1 MVLVRQDRQL
11 RIMGIHLA
19 GANTKKSAI
28 VRTSVLLSRILSGL
42 PKGREYELF
51 KEAMTPYFPS
61 LPIEPNETGH
71 QWRNCISPLFWE
83 AFSPDMGAT
92 SFQDSDNRLLD
103 AISDHDGAHIFCID
117 APLSLPP
124 CISCTLIC
132 PGTMECPTKTV
143 SLMRREWELS
153 RKLEKK
159 IRIPQPYVDRYF
171 EIFARSY
178 LKKNI
183 IPGNLE
189 FEAVL
194 ASGKAPLTAR
204 GLRIARELQSRFPH
218 ALVIETNSQ
227 ASTIGWGTI
236 CGLQNTHFDH
246 YKSTYKGASQRREII
261 KNLESFRYAVRSA
274 GIHESLLAEIP
285 RHLEVFLAAMSAQSA
300 WGLLSGLVII
310 TSEFLSLDASSPFRG
325 WPCLPKGILTYA
337 PPTQTPE

>member
-1 MVLVRQDRQL
+1 LVFVRQDTQL

-42 PKGREYELF
+42 PKGMEHEIF
-51 KEAMTPYFPS
+51 KETIASYFPN
-61 LPIEPNETGH
+61 LPVDPNETGH

-83 AFSPDMGAT
+83 AFSPDIGAT
-92 SFQDSDNRLLD
+92 SFQDSDSRLLE
-103 AISDHDGAHIFCID
+103 AISDHGGAHIFCID

-124 CISCTLIC
+124 CISCSLIC

-143 SLMRREWELS
+143 SLMRREWESS

-159 IRIPQPYVDRYF
+159 VRIPQPYVDRYF
-171 EIFARSY
+171 ETFARNY
-178 LKKNI
+178 FEKDI
-183 IPGNLE
+183 IPGSLE

-204 GLRIARELQSRFPH
+204 ALRVARELQSRFPH

-227 ASTIGWGTI
+227 ASTIGWGAI
-236 CGLQNTHFDH
+236 CGVQNARFDDF
-246 YKSTYKGASQRREII
+246 KSIYKGAYQRRGII

-285 RHLEVFLAAMSAQSA
+285 RHLEVFLAAISAQSA

-310 TSEFLSLDASSPFRG
+310 TPEFLSLDASSPFRG
-325 WPCLPKGILTYA
+325 WPCLPKGILAYA
-337 PPTQTPE
+337 PTQTPE